1 MYIKGKKQPTRK
13 KKNKKGKTKKEKKK
27 KGTTNINLVC
37 VCVGSI
43 FQNLCFFVLAYS
55 GSCKDLSACRRT
67 NKRDSEGRGATLCIL
82 QPFLFYPRIYVLE
95 SVIILSPQKLIIA
108 GSNKSFRHSLSHSL
122 SKSHCVSCILGPLWM
137 RITLKIQQ
145 IKKTNQSHR
154 RLSYDNCSAKRVH
167 GNEQILVWN

>member
-1 MYIKGKKQPTRK
+1 MYIKGKKKKKKRTRK
-13 KKNKKGKTKKEKKK
+13 KKKRHHKYQPC
-27 KGTTNINLVC
+27 LC
-37 VCVGSI
+37 LCRDAGSI

-95 SVIILSPQKLIIA
+95 SLIILSPQKLIIA
-108 GSNKSFRHSLSHSL
+108 GSNKSFGHSLSNSL

-154 RLSYDNCSAKRVH
+154 RLSYDNCSAKRVQ
-167 GNEQILVWN
+167 GNEQNLVWN